1 MYIFSKC
8 KIVRVIINLYTM
20 VVNQLFIHKPPIEL
34 LNKLIKAFGL
44 NDINDTKEFSQLD
57 MDIHNTLATF
67 HTLEKEL
74 GDCYIPCKRKEYTD
88 NIKNIIYKEAITIF
102 RQFLKAH
109 NYDLYSKERFI
120 KGIKYLVYRIVT
132 KQEKSIIS
140 KTKKHPPRKEFVI
153 IFD

>member
-1 MYIFSKC
+1 
-8 KIVRVIINLYTM
+8 M

-34 LNKLIKAFGL
+34 LNKLIRAFGL
-44 NDINDTKEFSQLD
+44 NDINDTKEFTQLD
-57 MDIHNTLATF
+57 MDINNTITIF

-132 KQEKSIIS
+132 KHEKSIIS
-140 KTKKHPPRKEFVI
+140 KTKKKQNNKKDFVI

>member
-1 MYIFSKC
+1 
-8 KIVRVIINLYTM
+8 M

-34 LNKLIKAFGL
+34 LNKLIRAFGL
-44 NDINDTKEFSQLD
+44 NDINDTKEFTQLD
-57 MDIHNTLATF
+57 MDINNTIATF

-109 NYDLYSKERFI
+109 NYDLYSKEKFI
-120 KGIKYLVYRIVT
+120 KGIKYLVYKIVT
-132 KQEKSIIS
+132 KHEKSIIS
-140 KTKKHPPRKEFVI
+140 KTKKKQNHKKEFVI

>member
-1 MYIFSKC
+1 
-8 KIVRVIINLYTM
+8 M

-34 LNKLIKAFGL
+34 LNKLIRAFGL
-44 NDINDTKEFSQLD
+44 NDINDTKEFTQLD
-57 MDIHNTLATF
+57 MDINNTIATF

-120 KGIKYLVYRIVT
+120 KGIKYLVYKIVT
-132 KQEKSIIS
+132 KHEKSIIS
-140 KTKKHPPRKEFVI
+140 KTKKKQNHKKEFVI

>member
-1 MYIFSKC
+1 
-8 KIVRVIINLYTM
+8 M

-34 LNKLIKAFGL
+34 LNKLIRAFGL
-44 NDINDTKEFSQLD
+44 NDINDTKEFTQLD
-57 MDIHNTLATF
+57 MDINNTITTF

-109 NYDLYSKERFI
+109 NYDLYSKEKFI

-132 KQEKSIIS
+132 KHEKSIIS
-140 KTKKHPPRKEFVI
+140 KTKKKQNHKKEFII